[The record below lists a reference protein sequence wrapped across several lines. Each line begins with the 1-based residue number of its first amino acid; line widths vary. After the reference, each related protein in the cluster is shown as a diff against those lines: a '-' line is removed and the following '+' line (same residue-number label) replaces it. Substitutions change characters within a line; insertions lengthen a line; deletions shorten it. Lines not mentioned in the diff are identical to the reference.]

1 MKFSGI
7 PQIALFAVTGL
18 VAAQTPAPNPAP
30 AAAAPQSLAEFA
42 REYRAAT
49 SATPKARRTF
59 TNDTMP
65 HHSTMSVVG
74 PGEVPVE
81 STESTD
87 KPAGTAA
94 ADKGTAKEKKTD
106 QASAGEE
113 AAVRARFAGLRQNLE
128 TEQRRLDVL
137 QREFNLAQL
146 QSYSDPNQAMREQFA
161 RTEIQKRQAEIDD
174 QKQVVAAAQKA
185 LDDALEDARQKGV
198 PAGWTAPAPK
208 Q

>member
-7 PQIALFAVTGL
+7 PQIALVALTSL
-18 VAAQTPAPNPAP
+18 AAAQTPAPNPVPQAP
-30 AAAAPQSLAEFA
+30 APQQTLADFA
-42 REYRAAT
+42 REYRAAN
-49 SATPKARRTF
+49 SATPKAKRVF

-65 HHSTMSVVG
+65 RHSNMSVVG
-74 PGEVPVE
+74 PGEVP
-81 STESTD
+81 TDSTD
-87 KPAGTAA
+87 ADKSSDKAAGT
-94 ADKGTAKEKKTD
+94 DKDKKTD
-106 QASAGEE
+106 KDKAAAGEE
-113 AAVRARFAGLRQNLE
+113 AAVRAKFATLRQNLA

-198 PAGWTAPAPK
+198 PTGWTVPAPTK
-208 Q
+208 